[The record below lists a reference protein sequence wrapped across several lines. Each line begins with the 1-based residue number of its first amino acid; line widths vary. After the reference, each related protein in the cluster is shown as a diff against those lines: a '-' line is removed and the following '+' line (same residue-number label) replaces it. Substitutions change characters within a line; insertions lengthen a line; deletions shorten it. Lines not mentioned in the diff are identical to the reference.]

1 MGRLSA
7 FDEAEYLAANPD
19 VAHAIETGVIA
30 SGREHYER
38 HGRLEG
44 RPLRTRRGKLRWG
57 LDVSRMTGVEIG
69 ALDSPTVGKHE
80 GDIIFVDYADR
91 DFLSHKYR
99 DDPHVI
105 VDRIVEVDAIWGG
118 NTLRDALGGD
128 RRVDY
133 VLASHVA
140 EHVPDLITWLNEIH
154 SVLNPG
160 GSVRLVVPD
169 KRYTFDYLR
178 AETRLHDILDAYI
191 RRARAPLPRTIL
203 DFCMLA
209 RVVDAGA
216 AWRGELD
223 VEALARM
230 ISDQEA
236 ISIARD
242 AYENGAYH
250 DAHCWV
256 FTPASFVN
264 LMLEVGRL
272 GLVRLRCE
280 EIVSTEY
287 CQAEFFVVMAPSND
301 TDEVV
306 ASWTQAS
313 EMLRTQLVAGVSP
326 AAASPPEQIGGRAA
340 ARLLAKALLRR
351 ARAVKR

>member
-1 MGRLSA
+1 MDRLSA

-19 VAHAIETGVIA
+19 VAHAIETGVVA
-30 SGREHYER
+30 SGKEHYER

-44 RPLRTRRGKLRWG
+44 RPLRTRRGKLRGG
-57 LDVSRMTGVEIG
+57 LDVSRMTGLEIG

-80 GDIIFVDYADR
+80 GDVIFVDYADR
-91 DFLSHKYR
+91 DFLRHRYR
-99 DDPHVI
+99 DDPHVHL
-105 VDRIVEVDAIWGG
+105 DQIVEVDAIWGE
-118 NTLRDALGGD
+118 NTLRDAVGGD

-191 RRARAPLPRTIL
+191 RRARTPLPRAIL

-209 RVVDAGA
+209 RVVDARA

-223 VEALARM
+223 VETLPRM
-230 ISDQEA
+230 SFEQDA
-236 ISIARD
+236 ISTARD
-242 AYENGAYH
+242 AYENGSYH
-250 DAHCWV
+250 DVHCWV

-264 LMLEVGRL
+264 LMQEVGRL

-287 CQAEFFVVMAPSND
+287 CQAEFFVVMAPGD
-301 TDEVV
+301 DPDEIA

-313 EMLRTQLVAGVSP
+313 EMLRTEPVADVSP
-326 AAASPPEQIGGRAA
+326 PPLAAEQIGGRAA
-340 ARLLAKALLRR
+340 ASVLAKALLRR
-351 ARAVKR
+351 LRAVGG